1 MRRTNILEARRVTSY
16 NDGYIEIYD
25 IEDQASGDFPE
36 RRIRKRD
43 MAPVWF
49 RQLAV
54 YDRTR
59 ITFEQA
65 DKVITR
71 KVAIPQWWDGISS
84 GCVVMLNGTGAQ
96 EKVFNVAQVYNKAG
110 LPETEL
116 TLINP
121 EMPYEEV
128 KDDDHK
134 N

>member
-1 MRRTNILEARRVTSY
+1 MRRTRILEASRVTSY
-16 NDGYIEIYD
+16 TDGYIEVYD

-43 MAPVWF
+43 MDQIWF

-65 DKVITR
+65 DKAITR
-71 KVAIPQWWDGISS
+71 KIAIPQWWDGISS
-84 GCVVMLNGTGAQ
+84 DCVVKLNGTGAQ
-96 EKVFNVAQVYNKAG
+96 EKVFNAAKVYNAAG

-116 TLINP
+116 TLVNP

-128 KDDDHK
+128 DDDH
-134 N
+134 

>member
-1 MRRTNILEARRVTSY
+1 MRRTNILEASRVTSY

-25 IEDQASGDFPE
+25 IEDQASGDYPE

-43 MAPVWF
+43 MEKIWF

-65 DKVITR
+65 DKVVTR
-71 KVAIPQWWDGISS
+71 KIAIPQWYEGISS
-84 GCVVMLNGTGAQ
+84 DCVVKLNGTAAQ
-96 EKVFNVAQVYNKAG
+96 EKVFNAAQVYNKAG

-128 KDDDHK
+128 ADDH
-134 N
+134 

>member
-1 MRRTNILEARRVTSY
+1 MRRTSILEASRVTSY

-25 IEDQASGDFPE
+25 IEDQASGDYPE

-43 MAPVWF
+43 MEKIWF

-65 DKVITR
+65 DKVVTR
-71 KVAIPQWWDGISS
+71 KIAIPQWYEGISS
-84 GCVVMLNGTGAQ
+84 DCVVKLNGTAAQ
-96 EKVFNVAQVYNKAG
+96 EKVFNAAKVYNKAG

-128 KDDDHK
+128 TDDH
-134 N
+134 

>member
-1 MRRTNILEARRVTSY
+1 MRRTRILEASRVTSY
-16 NDGYIEIYD
+16 TDGYIEVYD
-25 IEDQASGDFPE
+25 IEDRASGDFPE

-43 MAPVWF
+43 MDPIWF

-65 DKVITR
+65 DKAITR
-71 KVAIPQWWDGISS
+71 KIAISQWWDGISS
-84 GCVVMLNGTGAQ
+84 DCVVTLNGGTTQ
-96 EKVFNVAQVYNKAG
+96 EKVFNAAKVYNTAG

-128 KDDDHK
+128 KDDH
-134 N
+134 

>member
-1 MRRTNILEARRVTSY
+1 MRRTRILEASRVTSY
-16 NDGYIEIYD
+16 TDGYIEIYD

-71 KVAIPQWWDGISS
+71 KIAIPQWWDGISS
-84 GCVVMLNGTGAQ
+84 GCVVKLNGGTTQ
-96 EKVFNVAQVYNKAG
+96 EKVFNAAKVYNTAG

-116 TLINP
+116 TLVNP

-128 KDDDHK
+128 EDDH
-134 N
+134 